1 MKNNLRINRLFGNN
15 GRALVVAMD
24 HTRVFD
30 TVTEL
35 KDIEKVVSVVVDAG
49 ADSVLTSFG
58 STEILSK
65 KLKNCG
71 IWLSV
76 DSQPNN
82 VESIIESSLRLGVD
96 GIKAEVY
103 PWCLKEDDFNS
114 KFTGNESIANAV
126 CLANECKKWNI
137 PFMVESIP
145 FGWPKAEN
153 RTNEH
158 VAAAAR
164 IASELGADYVKT
176 FYTGDKESFRI
187 VVENSLVP
195 VLILG
200 GPKIDSDLE
209 ILKMVRDAIDVGA
222 SGITMGRN
230 IWGHRNIAGM
240 TAALSSII
248 HDDSSVEKAQKY
260 LK

>member
-1 MKNNLRINRLFGNN
+1 MNNNLRLNRLFNKN

-30 TVTEL
+30 TVTGL

-49 ADSVLTSFG
+49 ADSILTSYG
-58 STEILSK
+58 STK
-65 KLKNCG
+65 KLSVNLNNCG

-82 VESIIESSLRLGVD
+82 IESIIEYSLRLGVD

-103 PWCLKEDDFNS
+103 PWCLKEDDFHG
-114 KFTGNESIANAV
+114 KFTGNESIANTV
-126 CLANECKKWNI
+126 YLANECKKWSI

-164 IASELGADYVKT
+164 IASELGADYIKT
-176 FYTGDKESFRI
+176 FYTGDKDSFRI

-222 SGITMGRN
+222 LGITMGRN
-230 IWGHRNIAGM
+230 IWGHNNIEGM
-240 TAALSSII
+240 TSALSSII
-248 HDDSSVEKAQKY
+248 HDDSSVETAQKF

>member
-1 MKNNLRINRLFGNN
+1 MSNNLRINRLFGDN

-30 TVTEL
+30 TVTGL
-35 KDIEKVVSVVVDAG
+35 KDIEKVVRLVVDAG
-49 ADSVLTSFG
+49 ADSILTSYG
-58 STEILSK
+58 STDILSD
-65 KLKNCG
+65 KLKHCG
-71 IWLSV
+71 VWLSV
-76 DSQPNN
+76 DPQPNN
-82 VESIIESSLRLGVD
+82 IKSIIESSLRLGVD
-96 GIKAEVY
+96 GIKAEIY
-103 PWCLKEDDFNS
+103 PWCLKEDDFFG
-114 KFTGNESIANAV
+114 KFTGNESVTNSA
-126 CLANECKKWNI
+126 CLANECKKWDI

-153 RTNEH
+153 RTNEY
-158 VAAAAR
+158 VAAGAR

-200 GPKIDSDLE
+200 GPKIDSDLD
-209 ILKMVRDAIDVGA
+209 ILNMVRDAIDVGA
-222 SGITMGRN
+222 LGITMGRN
-230 IWGHRNIAGM
+230 IWGHNNIAGM
-240 TAALSSII
+240 TAALASII
-248 HDDSSVEKAQKY
+248 HADASVESAQKH

>member
-1 MKNNLRINRLFGNN
+1 MSNNLRINRLFGNN

-24 HTRVFD
+24 HSRVFD
-30 TVTEL
+30 TVTGL
-35 KDIEKVVSVVVDAG
+35 KDIEKVVSIVVEAG
-49 ADSVLTSFG
+49 ADSILTSYG
-58 STEILSK
+58 STNIISDK
-65 KLKNCG
+65 IKNCG

-82 VESIIESSLRLGVD
+82 IKSVIESSLRLGVD

-103 PWCLKEDDFNS
+103 PWCLKEDEFLS
-114 KFTGNESIANAV
+114 KFSGNESIANTA

-153 RTNEH
+153 RTKEL
-158 VAAAAR
+158 VAAGAR

-200 GPKIDSDLE
+200 GPKIDSDLD

-222 SGITMGRN
+222 SGIAMGRN
-230 IWGHRNIAGM
+230 IWGHNNIAGM

-248 HDDSSVEKAQKY
+248 HDDFSVENAQKY

>member
-1 MKNNLRINRLFGNN
+1 MKNNIRVNRLFANN

-35 KDIEKVVSVVVDAG
+35 KDIEKVVSMVVDAG
-49 ADSVLTSFG
+49 ADSVLTSYG

-103 PWCLKEDDFNS
+103 PWCLKEDDFHS

-126 CLANECKKWNI
+126 CLANECKKWEI

-230 IWGHRNIAGM
+230 IWGHSDIAGM

>member
-1 MKNNLRINRLFGNN
+1 MSNNLRINRLFGDN

-30 TVTEL
+30 TVTGL
-35 KDIEKVVSVVVDAG
+35 KDIEKVVRLVVDAG
-49 ADSVLTSFG
+49 ADSILTSYG
-58 STEILSK
+58 STNILSD
-65 KLKNCG
+65 KLKHCG
-71 IWLSV
+71 VWLSV
-76 DSQPNN
+76 DPQPNN
-82 VESIIESSLRLGVD
+82 IKSIIESSLILGVD
-96 GIKAEVY
+96 GIKAEIY
-103 PWCLKEDDFNS
+103 PWCLKEDDFFG
-114 KFTGNESIANAV
+114 KFTGNESVTNSA
-126 CLANECKKWNI
+126 CLANECKKWDI

-153 RTNEH
+153 RTNEY
-158 VAAAAR
+158 VAAGAR

-200 GPKIDSDLE
+200 GPKIDSDLD

-222 SGITMGRN
+222 LGITMGRN
-230 IWGHRNIAGM
+230 IWGHNNIAGM
-240 TAALSSII
+240 TAALASII
-248 HDDSSVEKAQKY
+248 HADASVESAQKH